1 MAVKKIILSCFGL
14 GFMPIAPGTWGSLL
28 PIGLFWVI
36 HHFWPNIGVLLAVLA
51 VLTTLSSISC
61 VVLAGSAEKITN
73 KKDPGWIVI
82 DEVAGQSVAL
92 LPAAFAGENI
102 LLVCAAAFILFRIFD
117 ILKPWPIR
125 NAEKLPGGFG
135 ILLDD
140 ILAGI
145 YAAAVLTAILSFKTI
160 L

>member
-1 MAVKKIILSCFGL
+1 MKKFILSCFGL

-28 PIGLFWVI
+28 PVGLFLAI
-36 HHFWPNIGVLLAVLA
+36 HRFWPNIGVLLAVLA

-102 LLVCAAAFILFRIFD
+102 LLICAAAFILFRIFD

-145 YAAAVLTAILSFKTI
+145 CAAAVLTAILLFKTT

>member
-1 MAVKKIILSCFGL
+1 
-14 GFMPIAPGTWGSLL
+14 MPIAPGTWGSLL
-28 PIGLFWVI
+28 PVGLFLVI

-51 VLTTLSSISC
+51 MLTILSSISC
-61 VVLAGSAEKITN
+61 VVLAGSAEKIAN

-102 LLVCAAAFILFRIFD
+102 LLICAAAFILFRIFD

-145 YAAAVLTAILSFKTI
+145 CAAAVLTAILLFKTT